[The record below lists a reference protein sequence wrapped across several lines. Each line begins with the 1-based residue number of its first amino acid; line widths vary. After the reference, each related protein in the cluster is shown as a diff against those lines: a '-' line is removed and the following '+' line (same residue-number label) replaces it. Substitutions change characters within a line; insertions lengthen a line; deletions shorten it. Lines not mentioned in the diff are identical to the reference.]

1 MCGIAGLVL
10 QPDAAPAD
18 LKPDRLLRRM
28 IERLRHRG
36 PEAVSVQRQ
45 GNSHCWL
52 AHARLRVSDAR
63 DVADQPM
70 ASCSGRWGLVFN
82 GEIYNWPQ
90 LDGYLKPSGWQPRTA
105 GDTERLVEMID
116 QVGVECLHSLDGMFA
131 FGAYDQRSRCLFLAR
146 DRFGQKPLYLVQ
158 GPGMFAFASELS
170 ALLELSPWIPM
181 QVSATAL
188 AQYMTLR
195 YVPAPGSAVDPIR
208 KLEPGQYAILDARGR
223 LHLDRFFTLSAE
235 GTLCSND
242 QDHRAVDM
250 LRQQPAA
257 VVNKLLK
264 QSIRNTVPQQAAV
277 IVSGGVDSTLM
288 AAYTRD
294 LDEEMGWPA
303 SDRVGYTVQLEHQ
316 PPQETQWAARL
327 CQRWYWRHEL
337 LTLSDRQLINAYL
350 HLSQRL
356 DEPLGDRSLLPS
368 WILAQAI
375 SPHQRVAIGGDGGD
389 ELFLGYGRYGAMA
402 ALFQKAGMTHNWA
415 ELYWQR
421 GLAVGHHGA
430 LTAANQATGLKPL
443 QTLIGQLRVLQE
455 QWQEQPLIF
464 LQWLDLLSYLPGAVL
479 AKADR
484 SSMDWGL
491 EVRSPLLNTHLAL
504 AGMALQPKHQLQG
517 GQPKAILKQLLQHK
531 VGEPLPAGE
540 KLGFGAAVRPG
551 SELERFLQE
560 RIQAQLSS
568 MGQRRGTALAN
579 WLAAYSAVQHRW
591 GQNELFA
598 MAIYLDW
605 LERVLATHPCI
616 QVN

>member
-10 QPDAAPAD
+10 QPDRAPAGF
-18 LKPDRLLRRM
+18 KPEQVLRRM

-52 AHARLRVSDAR
+52 AHARLRVSDDR

-70 ASCSGRWGLVFN
+70 ASSNGRWGVVFN

-90 LDGYLKPSGWQPRTA
+90 LDGYLKPTGWQPRTN

-116 QVGVECLHSLDGMFA
+116 RVGVEALHSFDGMFA
-131 FGAYDQRSRCLFLAR
+131 FGAYDQRSGCLFLAR
-146 DRFGQKPLYLVQ
+146 DRFGQKPLYTVQ
-158 GPGMFAFASELS
+158 GDGVFGFASELS

-181 QVSATAL
+181 QVCVEAL

-195 YVPAPGSAVDPIR
+195 YVPAPGSAVEPIR
-208 KLEPGQYAILDARGR
+208 KLEPGQYAILDGRGR

-242 QDHRAVDM
+242 TDRRAVEM

-257 VVNKLLK
+257 VVDQLLK
-264 QSIRNTVPQQAAV
+264 QSIRQTVPQKAAV

-294 LDEEMGWPA
+294 HDQEMGWPA
-303 SDRVGYTVQLEHQ
+303 ADRVGYTVQLEHQ
-316 PPQETQWAARL
+316 PQQEARWAASL
-327 CQRWYWRHEL
+327 CERWGWRHEL
-337 LTLSDRQLINAYL
+337 LTLTDRQLINAYL

-389 ELFLGYGRYGAMA
+389 EMFLGYGRYGAVA
-402 ALFQKAGMTHNWA
+402 QLFQQAGMKHQWA

-421 GLAVGHHGA
+421 GLAVGNAGA
-430 LTAANQATGLKPL
+430 LQAANRAAQLEPL
-443 QTLIGQLRVLQE
+443 QVLLGQLRVLLE
-455 QWQEQPLIF
+455 QWQQQPVVF
-464 LQWLDLLSYLPGAVL
+464 LQWLDLVTYWPGAVL

-491 EVRSPLLNTHLAL
+491 ELRSPLLNTHLAL
-504 AGMALQPKHQLQG
+504 AGLALPPTQHLQG
-517 GQPKAILKQLLQHK
+517 GQSKAILKQLLQQK
-531 VGEPLPAGE
+531 LGLPLPT
-540 KLGFGAAVRPG
+540 R
-551 SELERFLQE
+551 
-560 RIQAQLSS
+560 
-568 MGQRRGTALAN
+568 
-579 WLAAYSAVQHRW
+579 
-591 GQNELFA
+591 
-598 MAIYLDW
+598 
-605 LERVLATHPCI
+605 
-616 QVN
+616 